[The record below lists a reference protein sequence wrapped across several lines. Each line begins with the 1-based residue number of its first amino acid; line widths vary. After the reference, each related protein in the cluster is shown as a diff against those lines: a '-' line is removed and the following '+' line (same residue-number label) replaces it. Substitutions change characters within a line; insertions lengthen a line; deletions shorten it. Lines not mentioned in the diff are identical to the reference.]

1 MSRARFLRI
10 GLDPRWL
17 LAALSALVV
26 FQFALDSG
34 GSETAVWVGGLFLG
48 LHAAHGDCRIDG
60 FPRWILAVAGLALF
74 ILAVSWICSYG
85 LTDTHRSLRLIK
97 FIIVVLGVYC
107 LGRMMS
113 GEALMR
119 AAAAVITL
127 IILWQLAVRHLG
139 ASPYGSF
146 DRPHYL
152 AYYALLLVPP
162 ILLLSLRLGRPYGC
176 ALAVLLL
183 PSLDLIIS
191 DLSKPAIP
199 LLASTVAVGVV
210 LFFAAAAWRKWA
222 ALLWLALGGTAALYL
237 APRAAAFFVQDER
250 FTIWEDTARMIA
262 QGTRGSWLLGEGLG
276 SFPEHF
282 PAFSAQE
289 YAYLSL
295 PHNHFLEIFYENG
308 ALVLVTVVAALGY
321 LAFRSAKF
329 VWLSGGRPLH
339 DLALCNLAMLMI
351 WFLFSFFAFSFYSSY
366 SLYPLAFIVGIHF
379 SLADALDAD
388 PP

>member
-34 GSETAVWVGGLFLG
+34 GSETAIWVGGLFLG
-48 LHAAHGDCRIDG
+48 LHAAHGDCGIDG
-60 FPRWILAVAGLALF
+60 FPRWVLAVAGLALF
-74 ILAVSWICSYG
+74 ILAVSWVFSYG
-85 LTDTHRSLRLIK
+85 LTDTHRSLRLVK
-97 FIIVVLGVYC
+97 FIVVVLSVYC

-113 GEALMR
+113 EEALLR

-152 AYYALLLVPP
+152 AYYALLLVTAHPSAVAATGSA
-162 ILLLSLRLGRPYGC
+162 LWLRVGC
-176 ALAVLLL
+176 A
-183 PSLDLIIS
+183 PSPRADLVIS

-199 LLASTVAVGVV
+199 LLASAVAVGVV
-210 LFFAAAAWRKWA
+210 LFFAAAAWRRWA
-222 ALLWLALGGTAALYL
+222 ALLWLALGGTAAVYL

-250 FTIWEDTARMIA
+250 FTIWEDTPRMIA

-276 SFPEHF
+276 SFSR
-282 PAFSAQE
+282 A
-289 YAYLSL
+289 
-295 PHNHFLEIFYENG
+295 
-308 ALVLVTVVAALGY
+308 
-321 LAFRSAKF
+321 
-329 VWLSGGRPLH
+329 LSGLLGAGVCVPVAPAQPFPRDFLREWRSGSGDGRRRPWL
-339 DLALCNLAMLMI
+339 
-351 WFLFSFFAFSFYSSY
+351 
-366 SLYPLAFIVGIHF
+366 
-379 SLADALDAD
+379 LDI
-388 PP
+388 